1 MAISEETV
9 MKTARVILG
18 EDKAEEGRKH
28 VMIGLG
34 ITITLVIGVIG
45 CMGVEGWFRL
55 KEMVLRR
62 SLDAIDNS
70 IELEI
75 EKEKTKQL
83 EIKTNYR
90 EKYNSSLY

>member
-1 MAISEETV
+1 MV
-9 MKTARVILG
+9 
-18 EDKAEEGRKH
+18 
-28 VMIGLG
+28 GLG

-45 CMGVEGWFRL
+45 CIGLEGWFKL
-55 KEMVLRR
+55 KREELKC
-62 SLDAIDNS
+62 SFETTESS
-70 IELEI
+70 IKLEV